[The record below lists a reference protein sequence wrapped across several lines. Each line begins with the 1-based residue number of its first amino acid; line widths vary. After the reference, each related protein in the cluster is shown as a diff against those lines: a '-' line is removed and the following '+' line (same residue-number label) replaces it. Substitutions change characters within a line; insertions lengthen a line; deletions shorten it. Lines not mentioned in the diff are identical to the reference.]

1 MTPINPRNKITLG
14 ALNYI
19 NNSRVMHPMFR
30 FLLFSS
36 VFVTVTRISHAQE
49 NAFALRSSKWDT
61 NTIEVTW
68 INPTEADA
76 QERAWVQEAIT
87 NSWQLAGDIAFTNWG
102 KTTIST
108 RGIRIKISDETPRTT
123 RLGKRLE
130 EEGEMMILNFTFNNW
145 SPEMKGRRKDYI
157 IATAVHEF
165 GHALGFAHQHN
176 VKDCNVCDADPQ
188 GSTDDYFIPSCDINS
203 VMNYCNP
210 EYAGWGKLSH
220 GDIVAVTTLYG
231 KRKLKPSNI
240 PDRSSLALTH
250 ISSELPQEEKP
261 SRPGMKRFI
270 QIYLTGD
277 RKVMDDVVSVTYA
290 LHPTF
295 TQQFHRMTNDES
307 NFGFGI
313 YVWGMFEIQAS
324 VLFRDGSE
332 KVLKRYLEFNSV
344 K

>member
-1 MTPINPRNKITLG
+1 MCKPSLLTVLFASILA
-14 ALNYI
+14 AL
-19 NNSRVMHPMFR
+19 SQVG
-30 FLLFSS
+30 
-36 VFVTVTRISHAQE
+36 HAQD

-68 INPTEADA
+68 INPTAANA
-76 QERAWVQEAIT
+76 QEREWVKEAIANT
-87 NSWQLAGDIAFTNWG
+87 WQLAADVMFTNWG
-102 KTTIST
+102 KTTPTS

-123 RLGKRLE
+123 KLGKKLN

-145 SPEMKGRRKDYI
+145 SPEMKTSRKDYI

-176 VKDCNVCDADPQ
+176 SRDCNVCEMEEQ
-188 GSTDDYFIPSCDINS
+188 GTTADYFIPCDINS

-220 GDIVAVTTLYG
+220 GDIIAVTTLYG
-231 KRKLKPSNI
+231 KRKLKASEL
-240 PDRSSLALTH
+240 PDRSSLTLAH
-250 ISSELPQEEKP
+250 ISRELNEEEKM
-261 SRPGMKRFI
+261 SRTGLKRFI

-295 TQQFHRMTNDES
+295 TQRYHRMTNDDS

-324 VLFRDGSE
+324 VLFRDGSK
-332 KVLKRYLEFNSV
+332 KVLKRFLTFDKV

>member
-1 MTPINPRNKITLG
+1 MYKPFPFILITGL
-14 ALNYI
+14 I
-19 NNSRVMHPMFR
+19 
-30 FLLFSS
+30 LL
-36 VFVTVTRISHAQE
+36 TVATISYAQD
-49 NAFALRSSKWDT
+49 NAFALQSSKWDT

-68 INPTEADA
+68 INPTEADV
-76 QERAWVQEAIT
+76 QERAWVKEVIT
-87 NSWQLAGDIAFTNWG
+87 SSWQLVADIRFTNWG
-102 KTTIST
+102 KTTSSS
-108 RGIRIKISDETPRTT
+108 RGIRIRISDETPRVTK
-123 RLGKRLE
+123 LGKRLD
-130 EEGEMMILNFTFNNW
+130 EEGEMMVLNFTFNKW

-165 GHALGFAHQHN
+165 GHALGFVHQHN
-176 VKDCNVCDADPQ
+176 SKECNVCEMEQQ
-188 GSTDDYFIPSCDINS
+188 GTTADYFIPCDMNS

-231 KRKLKPSNI
+231 KRKFKASDL
-240 PDRSSLALTH
+240 PDRSSLSLAH
-250 ISSELPQEEKP
+250 ISRELTDEEKP
-261 SRPGMKRFI
+261 SRPGLKRFI

-277 RKVMDDVVSVTYA
+277 RKVMDDVVSVTYM

-295 TQQFHRMTNDES
+295 TQPYHRMTNDES

-332 KVLKRYLEFNSV
+332 KVLKRYLVFDKV
-344 K
+344 